1 MFKGMNIIRSMALSM
16 GLMMATFNNLWA
28 ADFTVESLTMELS
41 PSEGT
46 QVVSGT
52 TFTLEV
58 DTPGETLPL
67 QVEVVGSG
75 GTGGGM
81 FSAQEVGIPPVVL
94 DVPVP
99 WALTGP
105 FSISVSGT
113 NGDPGTMVV
122 KTASKEIS
130 LMAIPDPSEVPVSI
144 RTPSRIVLKPPVV
157 GEPADAKNLYT
168 TAEYTDG
175 RWRDVSL
182 GVFGTVYASSDPS
195 IATVN
200 ADGLVSAVS
209 AGIAFI
215 KVEYQGV
222 SDWVQVS
229 VKDGYQAPVIDY
241 TGQIAINAGEFR
253 LDPGSGLFVQQV
265 SFTNETDWPIPE
277 PISIVVSGL
286 PEGVNMP
293 ENRNETR
300 QVEPLGSPI
309 VPVILPLDKRFLRP
323 GEMASVV
330 FKFRNKDRLPVRY
343 NARLVGGAFP

>member
-1 MFKGMNIIRSMALSM
+1 MFKGMNIIRFMALSM

-28 ADFTVESLTMELS
+28 ADFTVEPLAMELS

-46 QVVSGT
+46 QVVSGS

-58 DTPGETLPL
+58 DTPGETSPL
-67 QVEVVGSG
+67 RVEVVESG

-113 NGDPGTMVV
+113 NGDPGAMVV
-122 KTASKEIS
+122 KTASKELS

-144 RTPSRIVLKPPVV
+144 MTESRIVLKLPVV
-157 GEPADAKNLYT
+157 GEPADAKNIYT

-182 GVFGTVYASSDPS
+182 GAFGTVYASSDSS

-215 KVEYQGV
+215 KVEYQG
-222 SDWVQVS
+222 
-229 VKDGYQAPVIDY
+229 G
-241 TGQIAINAGEFR
+241 
-253 LDPGSGLFVQQV
+253 GL
-265 SFTNETDWPIPE
+265 
-277 PISIVVSGL
+277 
-286 PEGVNMP
+286 
-293 ENRNETR
+293 
-300 QVEPLGSPI
+300 LGSRIGQRRCSGTCHRLHRPDCLKRRW
-309 VPVILPLDKRFLRP
+309 LP
-323 GEMASVV
+323 S
-330 FKFRNKDRLPVRY
+330 
-343 NARLVGGAFP
+343 